1 MATDIEPAQNTTYI
15 AGLQF
20 LCEYISWPR
29 ITTGFEF
36 VRPAVYL
43 QKKIEDCVRI
53 TNLILLLPL
62 FIHTMLYAQPYP
74 NRPIR
79 LIVPSAPG
87 GGTDITARMIAPK
100 MADLLGQQIVVE
112 NRAGAAMIIGSE
124 IVARA
129 VPDGYTLLMGIS
141 TLTINPS
148 IYAKIPYDAVRDFAP
163 VSLVVTL
170 PNVLVSH
177 PSLPVKSLRELIAL
191 ANKRPQQLVYG
202 SAGVGSNPHLS
213 MALLETMAGI
223 KLTHVP
229 YKGSGMALI
238 DVVGGQISMMMSA
251 VLSGLPHLNADRLR
265 AYGVTGGKRAS
276 SLPNVLTI
284 AEAGLPGYEAVQ
296 WFGVLAPAA
305 TPRDIIAKIHNAT
318 VRSTNEPN
326 IRARFIADGSDPVGS
341 TPEEFTDLI
350 RSDIAKWAKVIK
362 LAGIKEE

>member
-1 MATDIEPAQNTTYI
+1 M
-15 AGLQF
+15 
-20 LCEYISWPR
+20 
-29 ITTGFEF
+29 
-36 VRPAVYL
+36 RPPPVNL
-43 QKKIEDCVRI
+43 QKKIEDRVRI
-53 TNLILLLPL
+53 QYLIALLPL
-62 FIHTMLYAQPYP
+62 LVHATVLAQAYP

-79 LIVPSAPG
+79 LIIPSAPG

-100 MADLLGQQIVVE
+100 MAEILGQQIVVE

-129 VPDGYTLLMGIS
+129 APDGYTLLMGIS

-148 IYAKIPYDAVRDFAP
+148 IYAKMPYDAVRDFAP

-177 PSLPVKSLRELIAL
+177 PSLPAKSLRDLIAL
-191 ANKRPQQLVYG
+191 AKTRPQQLVYG

-213 MALLETMAGI
+213 MALLETMTAI

-229 YKGSGMALI
+229 YKGSGLALV
-238 DVVGGQISMMMSA
+238 DVVAGQISMMMSA
-251 VLSGLPHLNADRLR
+251 VLSGLPHLNAGRLR

-276 SLPNVLTI
+276 SLPDVPTI
-284 AEAGLPGYEAVQ
+284 AEAGVPGYEAVQ

-318 VRSTNEPN
+318 ARATNDQT
-326 IRARFIADGSDPVGS
+326 IRARFIADGSDPAGG
-341 TPEEFTDLI
+341 TPEEFADLI
-350 RSDIAKWAKVIK
+350 RSDIAKWAKVIMV
-362 LAGIKEE
+362 AGIKGE